1 MSTSTEHDQLPS
13 PAPPSS
19 DPLSQLQRLVI
30 VSNRLPVTCVK
41 QKDGGWTY
49 NKSSGG
55 LVTALSGIKNTSRFV
70 WIGWPGVHVDDEA
83 ERREMERKLF
93 EEYSCIP
100 VWMNFEL
107 MEDFYNGVPLTSCGL
122 RVLAFAH
129 SACGACVPAVQ
140 DSRMVFCGRCS
151 TTLTRSNSTPACTRP
166 M

>member
-107 MEDFYNGVPLTSCGL
+107 MEDFYNGVPPHFMWLSCAGFRSRCL
-122 RVLAFAH
+122 R
-129 SACGACVPAVQ
+129 CVHAVQ
-140 DSRMVFCGRCS
+140 DSRTVFCGRCS
-151 TTLTRSNSTPACTRP
+151 TTSTRSNSTPACTRP

>member
-13 PAPPSS
+13 PAPSS

-100 VWMNFEL
+100 VWMDFEL
-107 MEDFYNGVPLTSCGL
+107 MEDFYNGMPLTSCAGFRSQCL
-122 RVLAFAH
+122 L
-129 SACGACVPAVQ
+129 CVRAVQ
-140 DSRMVFCGRCS
+140 ASRMVFCGRCS
-151 TTLTRSNSTPACTRP
+151 TTSTLSNSTPACTKP
-166 M
+166 T